1 MFDWGAFTLFL
12 YILMRMSGF
21 IMFNP
26 VFGRNGI
33 PAMFQAGLIA
43 ILSLTTFYAYGG
55 SSPVPDGLFAFAFQ
69 LLMELGVGF
78 AVSIVVRFFFYIA
91 AQAGEIV
98 DAQMG
103 LSMSKTYDPASGTQ
117 STVTANILNTL
128 MLLLFFAENGHITL
142 LRLMLTS
149 GEIVPFGAAS
159 LGMHLADNVLE
170 LFTECA
176 LLALKIG
183 LPILAAELMG
193 QVGMG
198 VLMKV
203 IPQINV
209 FTINIDLKIII
220 GFLILLLLL
229 VPMGEVLLEAEAN
242 MLSAVRQIVAASGG

>member
-21 IMFNP
+21 ILFNP
-26 VFGRNGI
+26 IFGRNGI

-43 ILSLTTFYAYGG
+43 ILSLTVFYAYGG
-55 SSPVPDGLFAFAFQ
+55 SAPVPDSLFTFAFL
-69 LLMELGVGF
+69 LLMELGVGL

-98 DAQMG
+98 DSQMG
-103 LSMSKTYDPASGTQ
+103 LSMAKTYDPSTGSQ
-117 STVTANILNTL
+117 ETVTANILNTL

-149 GEIVPFGAAS
+149 GEMVPFGTAM
-159 LGMHLADNVLE
+159 LGMRLADYVLE

-183 LPILAAELMG
+183 LPVLAAELMG

-209 FTINIDLKIII
+209 FTINIDLKMII
-220 GFLILLLLL
+220 GFLILLFLLA
-229 VPMGEVLLEAEAN
+229 PMSEVLLEAESN
-242 MLSAVRQIVAASGG
+242 MLSAVGQVVAVAGG

>member
-21 IMFNP
+21 VLFSP

-33 PAMFQAGLIA
+33 PAMFQAGLIGL
-43 ILSLTTFYAYGG
+43 LSMTVFYAYGG
-55 SSPVPDGLFAFAFQ
+55 SAPVPDSLFAFASR
-69 LLMELGVGF
+69 LLMELGAGF
-78 AVSIVVRFFFYIA
+78 AVGIVMRFFFYIA
-91 AQAGEIV
+91 SQAGEIV
-98 DAQMG
+98 STQMG
-103 LSMSKTYDPASGTQ
+103 LGMAKTYDP
-117 STVTANILNTL
+117 STGAQETATGNILNTL
-128 MLLLFFAENGHITL
+128 MLLMFFAENGHITL

-149 GEIVPFGAAS
+149 GEIVPFGTATLS
-159 LGMHLADNVLE
+159 MRLADNVLQ

-176 LLALKIG
+176 LLGLKIG

-220 GFLILLLLL
+220 GLLILLLLL
-229 VPMGEVLLEAEAN
+229 SPISGVLLEAESK
-242 MLSAVRQIVAASGG
+242 MLSAVRQIVAAAGG

>member
-21 IMFNP
+21 VLFSP
-26 VFGRNGI
+26 VFGRDGI
-33 PAMFQAGLIA
+33 PTMFQAGLIA
-43 ILSLTTFYAYGG
+43 LLALTVFYAYGG
-55 SSPVPDGLFAFAFQ
+55 YAPVPDNLFEFAFR
-69 LLMELGVGF
+69 LVMELGVGF
-78 AVSIVVRFFFYIA
+78 AVSIVMRFFFYIG

-98 DAQMG
+98 DSQMG
-103 LSMSKTYDPASGTQ
+103 LSMSKTYDPSTGAQ
-117 STVTANILNTL
+117 ETVTSNMLNML

-149 GEIVPFGAAS
+149 GEIVPFGTAV
-159 LGMHLADNVLE
+159 LGMGAADNVLQ

-220 GFLILLLLL
+220 GLVMLLLLL
-229 VPMGEVLLEAEAN
+229 SPMSEVLLEAESE
-242 MLSAVRQIVAASGG
+242 MLIAVRQVVAAAGG

>member
-21 IMFNP
+21 VLFNP

-33 PAMFQAGLIA
+33 PALFRAGLIGL
-43 ILSLTTFYAYGG
+43 LSMTVFYAYGG
-55 SSPVPDGLFAFAFQ
+55 SAPVPDSLFSFAFR
-69 LLMELGVGF
+69 LLMELGAGF
-78 AVSIVVRFFFYIA
+78 AVGIVMRFFFFIA
-91 AQAGEIV
+91 SQAGEIV
-98 DAQMG
+98 DTQMG
-103 LSMSKTYDPASGTQ
+103 LSMAKAYDPSTGAQ
-117 STVTANILNTL
+117 ETVTGNMLNTL
-128 MLLLFFAENGHITL
+128 MLLLFIAENGHITL

-149 GEIVPFGAAS
+149 GEIVPFGTGM
-159 LGMHLADNVLE
+159 LGMRLADDVLQ

-220 GFLILLLLL
+220 GLVILLLLL
-229 VPMGEVLLEAEAN
+229 SPMSEVLLEAESN
-242 MLSAVRQIVAASGG
+242 MLGAVRQVVAAAGG

>member
-21 IMFNP
+21 VLFSP

-33 PAMFQAGLIA
+33 PAMFQAGLIGL
-43 ILSLTTFYAYGG
+43 LSMTVFYAYGG
-55 SSPVPDGLFAFAFQ
+55 SAPVPDSLFAFAFR

-78 AVSIVVRFFFYIA
+78 AVSIVMRFFFYIA
-91 AQAGEIV
+91 SQAGEIV
-98 DAQMG
+98 DTQMG
-103 LSMSKTYDPASGTQ
+103 LSMAKAYDPSTGASE
-117 STVTANILNTL
+117 TVTSNVLSTL

-149 GEIVPFGAAS
+149 GEIVPFGTAA
-159 LGMHLADNVLE
+159 LGMALADKVVT

-183 LPILAAELMG
+183 LPILGAELMG

-220 GFLILLLLL
+220 GLLILLLLL
-229 VPMGEVLLEAEAN
+229 SPMSEVLLEAESA
-242 MLSAVRQIVAASGG
+242 MLGAVRQVVAAGG